1 MVLIKVLQVQLES
14 AMNDEALID
23 LGTVSE
29 ETLGL
34 PIGLYIE
41 GGLPFEC
48 QNSVVTIP
56 GCS

>member
-1 MVLIKVLQVQLES
+1 
-14 AMNDEALID
+14 MNDEALID